1 MSTRLSAAWAERE
14 PRTAWVLLVFA
25 TTAGSVVGGMAIGS
39 GHGRLVSAVMLPL
52 AAVAAVV
59 FAWLVFARFE
69 LFVLAILAIRAA
81 LDAFGGLGGGLG
93 AAGAVSVIFLCVGT
107 IWLFAEPISRRVAV
121 PRFVWPVAAFVGAGA
136 LSILVAKNQ
145 IGAIEDVIRFA
156 TLVLIVLVLNQLL
169 TTRRELKHLLTAVY
183 VSLAIPAIVGAYQV
197 ATKTG
202 FHESADFSRVR
213 GTFDHP
219 NPFAIYLTMLIVM
232 GVALVLK
239 VERRSVKLALLGA
252 ISLCGIFLVLTY
264 TRSAWIA
271 TIAGLLVVAFF
282 EGKRLLPL
290 MGFAVVLV
298 VMLVP
303 SVAMRFS
310 DLSTETT
317 QSGAAGNSLV
327 WRFEY
332 WQQALQLSENPIVGA
347 GLRTVQA
354 STDVSKEP
362 HNDFIRVYVE
372 TGLIGLSAYLWFLF
386 SLVRSARRSIR
397 STRSALEHSVAVGF
411 AGCLAAFLLLS
422 LVSNVISQLVILWY
436 FLAFAVAA
444 AAGPRLERRTLALDQ
459 GSGGLVPFSLRTPVG
474 R

>member
-1 MSTRLSAAWAERE
+1 
-14 PRTAWVLLVFA
+14 
-25 TTAGSVVGGMAIGS
+25 
-39 GHGRLVSAVMLPL
+39 VSALMLPL
-52 AAVAAVV
+52 AAAAAVV

-69 LFVLAILAIRAA
+69 LFVLTILAMRAA

-93 AAGAVSVIFLCVGT
+93 AAGAISVIFLCVGT
-107 IWLFAEPISRRVAV
+107 IWLFAEPISQRVPV
-121 PRFVWPVAAFVGAGA
+121 PTFVWPVAAFVGAGA

-156 TLVLIVLVLNQLL
+156 TLVVIVLVLNQLL
-169 TTRRELKHLLTAVY
+169 TTERALKHLLVAVY
-183 VSLAIPAIVGAYQV
+183 VSLAIPALVAAYQV
-197 ATKTG
+197 VTKSG
-202 FHESADFSRVR
+202 YHVSASFSRVR

-219 NPFAIYLTMLIVM
+219 NPFSIYLTMLIVM

-239 VERRSVKLALLGA
+239 VQRRSIKLLLLSA
-252 ISLCGIFLVLTY
+252 IGISGTFLLLTY

-271 TIAGLLVVAFF
+271 TLAGLLVVAFYQ
-282 EGKRLLPL
+282 GKRLVPI

-298 VMLVP
+298 VLLVP
-303 SVAMRFS
+303 SVAERFS

-332 WQQALQLSENPIVGA
+332 WKQALELSENPIVGA

-372 TGLIGLSAYLWFLF
+372 TGLIGLSAYLWFLV
-386 SLVRSARRSIR
+386 SLARSARRSIR
-397 STRSALEHSVAVGF
+397 NTRSPLEHAVAVGF

-444 AAGPRLERRTLALDQ
+444 AAGPRLERRPMTFDQ
-459 GSGGLVPFSLRTPVG
+459 MSTGLSPTSYQPAG

>member
-1 MSTRLSAAWAERE
+1 L
-14 PRTAWVLLVFA
+14 
-25 TTAGSVVGGMAIGS
+25 
-39 GHGRLVSAVMLPL
+39 
-52 AAVAAVV
+52 
-59 FAWLVFARFE
+59 
-69 LFVLAILAIRAA
+69 
-81 LDAFGGLGGGLG
+81 
-93 AAGAVSVIFLCVGT
+93 
-107 IWLFAEPISRRVAV
+107 VAV
-121 PRFVWPVAAFVGAGA
+121 Y
-136 LSILVAKNQ
+136 L
-145 IGAIEDVIRFA
+145 
-156 TLVLIVLVLNQLL
+156 
-169 TTRRELKHLLTAVY
+169 
-183 VSLAIPAIVGAYQV
+183 SLAIPALVGAYQV

-202 FHESADFSRVR
+202 FHVSAEFSRVR

-219 NPFAIYLTMLIVM
+219 NPFSIYLTMLIVM
-232 GVALVLK
+232 GVALLLK
-239 VERRSVKLALLGA
+239 IERRVVKLLLIGAVALC
-252 ISLCGIFLVLTY
+252 SVFLLLTY

-271 TIAGLLVVAFF
+271 TLAGLLVVAFY
-282 EGKRLLPL
+282 EGKRLLPI

-310 DLSTETT
+310 DLSTQTT

-332 WQQALQLSENPIVGA
+332 WQQALQLSDNPAVGA

-354 STDVSKEP
+354 ETDVSKEP

-386 SLVRSARRSIR
+386 SLARTARRSIR
-397 STRSALEHSVAVGF
+397 NTRSPLEHSVAVGF

-444 AAGPRLERRTLALDQ
+444 AAGPRLERTRMLSLDAGATGLAAF
-459 GSGGLVPFSLRTPVG
+459 PFPTPLP

>member
-1 MSTRLSAAWAERE
+1 MNTRLSAAWAERE
-14 PRTAWVLLVFA
+14 PRSAWTLIVIA
-25 TTAGSVVGGMAIGS
+25 AAAGSVIGGIALGS
-39 GHGRLVSAVMLPL
+39 QQGRLVSAAMLPL
-52 AAVAAVV
+52 AAASAVV

-69 LFVLAILAIRAA
+69 LFVLTILAIRAA

-107 IWLFAEPISRRVAV
+107 IWLFAEPISMRVPV
-121 PRFVWPVAAFVGAGA
+121 PTFVWPVAAFVGAGA

-145 IGAIEDVIRFA
+145 VGAIEDVIRFA

-169 TTRRELKHLLTAVY
+169 TTERALKHLLVAVY
-183 VSLAIPAIVGAYQV
+183 ASLAIPATVGAYQV

-202 FHESADFSRVR
+202 YHLSASFSRVR

-219 NPFAIYLTMLIVM
+219 NPFAIYLTMMIVM

-239 VERRSVKLALLGA
+239 VQRRSVKLLLLGA
-252 ISLCGIFLVLTY
+252 IGLSGTFLLLTY

-271 TIAGLLVVAFF
+271 TLAGLLVVAFYQ
-282 EGKRLLPL
+282 GKRLLPI

-298 VMLVP
+298 MMLVP

-310 DLSTETT
+310 DLSTDTT

-372 TGLIGLSAYLWFLF
+372 TGLIGLSAYVWFLI
-386 SLVRSARRSIR
+386 SLARSARRSIHN
-397 STRSALEHSVAVGF
+397 TRSPLEHSVAVGF
-411 AGCLAAFLLLS
+411 AGCLAAFLILS

-444 AAGPRLERRTLALDQ
+444 AAGPRLERRSMSFDQ
-459 GSGGLVPFSLRTPVG
+459 MSAGYSPASYQPAG

>member
-1 MSTRLSAAWAERE
+1 M
-14 PRTAWVLLVFA
+14 LV
-25 TTAGSVVGGMAIGS
+25 
-39 GHGRLVSAVMLPL
+39 
-52 AAVAAVV
+52 
-59 FAWLVFARFE
+59 
-69 LFVLAILAIRAA
+69 
-81 LDAFGGLGGGLG
+81 
-93 AAGAVSVIFLCVGT
+93 
-107 IWLFAEPISRRVAV
+107 
-121 PRFVWPVAAFVGAGA
+121 
-136 LSILVAKNQ
+136 
-145 IGAIEDVIRFA
+145 
-156 TLVLIVLVLNQLL
+156 
-169 TTRRELKHLLTAVY
+169 
-183 VSLAIPAIVGAYQV
+183 
-197 ATKTG
+197 
-202 FHESADFSRVR
+202 
-213 GTFDHP
+213 
-219 NPFAIYLTMLIVM
+219 VM

-239 VERRSVKLALLGA
+239 VERRSVKLMLLGA
-252 ISLCGIFLVLTY
+252 IGLSGVFLLLTY

-271 TIAGLLVVAFF
+271 TVAGLLVVAFY

-332 WQQALQLSENPIVGA
+332 WQQALQLSDNPVVGA

-372 TGLIGLSAYLWFLF
+372 TGLIGLSAYLWFLVA
-386 SLVRSARRSIR
+386 LARTARRAIR
-397 STRSALEHSVAVGF
+397 NTRSPLEHSVAVGF

-444 AAGPRLERRTLALDQ
+444 SAAPRLERRTLTLETGPA
-459 GSGGLVPFSLRTPVG
+459 GLSPASFQARVPR
-474 R
+474 

>member
-1 MSTRLSAAWAERE
+1 MTTRLSAAWAERE
-14 PRTAWVLLVFA
+14 PRNGWTLVVIA
-25 TTAGSVVGGMAIGS
+25 AAAGSVIGGIALGS
-39 GHGRLVSAVMLPL
+39 QQGRLMSAAMLPL
-52 AAVAAVV
+52 AAAAAVV

-69 LFVLAILAIRAA
+69 LFVLTILAMRAT

-93 AAGAVSVIFLCVGT
+93 AAGAISVIFLCVGT
-107 IWLFAEPISRRVAV
+107 IWLFAEPISRRVPV
-121 PRFVWPVAAFVGAGA
+121 PTFVWPLAAFVGAGA

-145 IGAIEDVIRFA
+145 IDAIEDVIRFA
-156 TLVLIVLVLNQLL
+156 TLVVIVLVLNQLV
-169 TTRRELKHLLTAVY
+169 TTERALKHLLVAVY
-183 VSLAIPAIVGAYQV
+183 VSLAIPALVGAYQV
-197 ATKTG
+197 VTKSG
-202 FHESADFSRVR
+202 YHVSASFSRVR

-219 NPFAIYLTMLIVM
+219 NPFSIYLTMLIVM

-239 VERRSVKLALLGA
+239 VQRRSVKLLLLGA
-252 ISLCGIFLVLTY
+252 IGVSGTFLLLTY

-271 TIAGLLVVAFF
+271 TLAGLLVVAFYQ
-282 EGKRLLPL
+282 GKRLVPI

-298 VMLVP
+298 VLLVP
-303 SVAMRFS
+303 SVAERFS

-332 WQQALQLSENPIVGA
+332 WQQALELSENPIVGA

-372 TGLIGLSAYLWFLF
+372 TGLIGLSAYLWFLV
-386 SLVRSARRSIR
+386 SLARSARRSIR
-397 STRSALEHSVAVGF
+397 NTRSPLEHAVAVGF

-444 AAGPRLERRTLALDQ
+444 AAGPRLERKPMTFDQ
-459 GSGGLVPFSLRTPVG
+459 MSAGLSPASYQPAG